1 MDRYAIRG
9 RGIAAAAVL
18 GATLVVAPAAEAQST
33 QGAQLASSGGKSTI
47 TLSKSASKRN
57 KKAKVRVTA
66 SKGASATTK
75 AVTLPITGGTVDPAS
90 FKGLVSHKGK
100 VTLKRGRKALGL
112 TGLIVTVAQR
122 STIGATLRGQ
132 RAGVFS
138 LDTRDAKYVR
148 TGVDGGTLSNVRV
161 KLSAKYA
168 KALNKALKTK
178 AYKKGQLL
186 GTMTVTG
193 KLAQALVQQGAA
205 QLALNPAALQALASQ
220 GVSVAPAPPA
230 TLSGNVLTVPVS
242 LGSLAIGEGA
252 TLLDL
257 DGGLTLTKGNTSIAF
272 DGLKIEADGNSA
284 TLNVTGPISLP
295 LSNLSGTFA
304 PVFGNGNSAGNGN
317 EFTFEIKDVSNT
329 LTAQASAALE
339 KVGIYAPADL
349 DLGDVDITGIVE

>member
-1 MDRYAIRG
+1 VDRYAIKG

-18 GATLVVAPAAEAQST
+18 GATLVAVPAAEAQSA

-47 TLSKSASKRN
+47 SLSKTASKRN

-66 SKGASATTK
+66 SKGATASATK
-75 AVTLPITGGTVDPAS
+75 VTLPISGGTVDPAS
-90 FKGLVSHKGK
+90 FKGLVSHNGK
-100 VTLKRGRKALGL
+100 VTLKRGRRALGL
-112 TGLIVTVAQR
+112 TGLVVTVAQR
-122 STIGATLRGQ
+122 STIGATLKGQ

-161 KLSAKYA
+161 KLSEKYA

-186 GTMTVTG
+186 GTMSVTG

-220 GVSVAPAPPA
+220 GVSLAPVPPA
-230 TLSGNVLTVPVS
+230 TLSGNALTVPVS
-242 LGSLAIGEGA
+242 VGSIAIGEGA
-252 TLLDL
+252 SLINLA
-257 DGGLTLTKGNTSIAF
+257 GGLTLTKGNTSIAF
-272 DGLKIEADGNSA
+272 DGLKINVEDNLA
-284 TLNVTGPISLP
+284 TLSVTGPFNLP
-295 LSNLSGTFA
+295 LSNLTGTFA
-304 PVFGNGNSAGNGN
+304 PVFGNGN
-317 EFTFEIKDVSNT
+317 EFEIKNISNT

-339 KVGIYAPADL
+339 KVGIYAPADF
-349 DLGDVDITGIVE
+349 DLGDIDITGIVE

>member
-1 MDRYAIRG
+1 VDRYAKKG
-9 RGIAAAAVL
+9 RGLAAAAVL
-18 GATLVVAPAAEAQST
+18 GAALAAVPVATAQGAPS
-33 QGAQLASSGGKSTI
+33 AQLAASGGKSTI
-47 TLSKSASKRN
+47 SLSKTASKRN

-66 SKGASATTK
+66 SKGATASSTK
-75 AVTLPITGGTVDPAS
+75 VTLPISGGSVDPAS
-90 FKGLVSHKGK
+90 FKGLVSHGGK
-100 VTLKRGRKALGL
+100 VTLKRGRRMLGL

-161 KLSAKYA
+161 KLSEKYA
-168 KALNKALKTK
+168 KALNKTLKTK

-186 GTMTVTG
+186 GTMSVTG

-220 GVSVAPAPPA
+220 GVTVAPVPPA
-230 TLSGNVLTVPVS
+230 TLSGNTLTIPVS
-242 LGSLAIGEGA
+242 VGAISIGQGA

-257 DGGLTLTKGNTSIAF
+257 DGGLSLTKGNTSIAF
-272 DGLKIEADGNSA
+272 DGLKIQANGNEA
-284 TLNVTGPISLP
+284 TLDVTGPISLP
-295 LSNLSGTFA
+295 LSNLTGTFA
-304 PVFGNGNSAGNGN
+304 PVFGNGN
-317 EFTFEIKDVSNT
+317 EFEISNISNT

-349 DLGDVDITGIVE
+349 DLGDIDITGIVE